1 MASRDK
7 RMLHLNTR
15 VKIIEASEEY
25 KLIVQQIVA
34 EFNVGQTQSVRHTK
48 SQQTSG
54 QILVV
59 VQ

>member
-1 MASRDK
+1 MP
-7 RMLHLNTR
+7 HLNTR
-15 VKIIEASEEY
+15 VKMIEASEED
-25 KLIVQQIVA
+25 KLTVQQIAA

-54 QILVV
+54 QILVA